1 MPGKKSMTI
10 IIHSG
15 DLDKALAGF
24 ILATG
29 AAAKG
34 IETTMFFTFWGMNI
48 IKHGG
53 AESTK
58 LSKMNMAGLGK
69 MMIKKTMKK
78 HNVAS
83 LEELIKDAKELGV
96 RLIAC
101 EMTMDLMNVP
111 KDSLIPEVNE
121 IGGVGSYLDVASES
135 QINLFI

>member
-1 MPGKKSMTI
+1 MPEKKSMTI

-24 ILATG
+24 ILETG

-34 IETTMFFTFWGMNI
+34 IKTTMFFTFWGMNV
-48 IKHGG
+48 IKQGG

-58 LSKMNMAGLGK
+58 LSKMNMVGLGK
-69 MMIKKTMKK
+69 MMIKKAMKK
-78 HNVAS
+78 HNVAP

-111 KDSLIPEVNE
+111 KDSLIPEVTE
-121 IGGVGSYLDVASES
+121 IGGVGSYLDAASES